1 MPDRSII
8 TPAMRE
14 TVGRTTPP
22 KIVEVERGAIM
33 RFAEAI
39 GDTNPRFAGGPAE
52 GRTPQGEI
60 VAPPT
65 FLRSLPGTVPTLP
78 DTEQLQ
84 RVLDGG
90 SAWEY
95 FEPVRPGD
103 QITMVRRL
111 ESLNERDGKLGKML
125 LAVYLVEYTNQ
136 SGKLVATQRSTII
149 RH

>member
-1 MPDRSII
+1 MPGI
-8 TPAMRE
+8 
-14 TVGRTTPP
+14 
-22 KIVEVERGAIM
+22 
-33 RFAEAI
+33 
-39 GDTNPRFAGGPAE
+39 
-52 GRTPQGEI
+52 
-60 VAPPT
+60 
-65 FLRSLPGTVPTLP
+65 VPTLP